1 MDRLLHLL
9 SVGEGRLTKEEHLL
23 GDADVAGLSE
33 SLTFGSRVA
42 EERYEARAAHLP
54 HRRAYA

>member
-1 MDRLLHLL
+1 LIYR
-9 SVGEGRLTKEEHLL
+9 GEGKLIKEEQLL

-42 EERYEARAAHLP
+42 EER
-54 HRRAYA
+54 